1 MSAWVPEFPGQ
12 RPPFMPG
19 NQVSVG
25 NRGPLLHGAYSL
37 RHVEPLARAL
47 VKEML
52 AEPDLD
58 YLHAPKFRGAL
69 WDWARAEARS
79 RLVNEWAAGL
89 SMEEATAEPGGR
101 TAPLEMLRQLTVRA
115 ANMADRL
122 GLSPLGASAIAD
134 DIAAARKTLARR
146 AERDQL
152 QTNLRAAM
160 RQQWYGDEP

>member
-1 MSAWVPEFPGQ
+1 MSDWIPEFKGQ

-37 RHVEPLARAL
+37 RRVEPLAAAL

-89 SMEEATAEPGGR
+89 SMEEATAEPDGR
-101 TAPLEMLRQLTVRA
+101 TAPLELARQLTVRA
-115 ANMADRL
+115 ANMGDRI
-122 GLSPLGASAIAD
+122 GLSPAAAANMAD
-134 DIAAARKTLARR
+134 EIRQARETLRRKAARKVLHDGLVEAAR
-146 AERDQL
+146 ES
-152 QTNLRAAM
+152 
-160 RQQWYGDEP
+160 WYPND